1 MPLASNLDGL
11 KQQTTWFEIMLCLTP
26 TNASLLPPQVPE
38 ATVWYGPDSY
48 MGANLAQLL
57 EWLADMPDEEVG
69 AICEGV

>member
-1 MPLASNLDGL
+1 
-11 KQQTTWFEIMLCLTP
+11 MLCLTP